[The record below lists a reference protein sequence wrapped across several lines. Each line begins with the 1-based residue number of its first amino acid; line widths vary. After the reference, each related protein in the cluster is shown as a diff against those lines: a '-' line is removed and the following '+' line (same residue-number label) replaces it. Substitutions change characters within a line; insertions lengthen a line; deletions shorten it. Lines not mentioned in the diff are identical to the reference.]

1 MRITELRDMF
11 DYLKNVK
18 TTNLANVLRREKVV
32 VHNIKRI
39 SYIDE
44 SQVEQA
50 IKLFEDMKYC
60 KCCGTLIENKSGL
73 QIKHC
78 SSKCSNK
85 YARKR
90 FISGESKTRRKT
102 IEAYAELAS
111 CSVECL
117 LKEFGDYD

>member
-1 MRITELRDMF
+1 MRMSEFRDMF
-11 DYLKNVK
+11 DYLKNVG
-18 TTNLANVLRREKVV
+18 TTHLVAVLEKDRIT

-78 SSKCSNK
+78 SSKCRNK
-85 YARKR
+85 YAQKR
-90 FISGESKTRRKT
+90 FASGESETRIKRRET
-102 IEAYAELAS
+102 DDELAA
-111 CSVECL
+111 CSGECL
-117 LKEFGDYD
+117 LKECGDYD

>member
-11 DYLKNVK
+11 DYIKNVK

-50 IKLFEDMKYC
+50 IKLFEDLRYC
-60 KCCGTLIENKSGL
+60 KFCGTLIKNKSGL

-78 SSKCSNK
+78 SSKCRNK
-85 YARKR
+85 YAQKR
-90 FISGESKTRRKT
+90 FASGESETRIKRRET
-102 IEAYAELAS
+102 DDELAA